1 MKFLEYINENN
12 ETKLMPLDGYKSVTF
27 PLSSDMKQE
36 ATLYTHDNMFA
47 TITGTDFKLSNF
59 GGAAID

>member
-12 ETKLMPLDGYKSVTF
+12 EIKLMSLEGYKSASF

-36 ATLYTHDNMFA
+36 ATLYTHDNYVA
-47 TITGTDFKLSNF
+47 IIPGTDFK
-59 GGAAID
+59 IIE